1 MRGLKLLLL
10 LLQIIRQCRT
20 SCRCVDWNLAERVP
34 LSKVSVAPHVGA
46 WIETLRSCESVCQI
60 VGRTSCR
67 CVDWNNFAA
76 VTRVAAFCRTSCRCV
91 DWNHQLFIILILTLR
106 RTSCRCVDWNYIIV
120 RTINCIEGR
129 TSCRCVDWN
138 LTLIRGSAPPLI
150 RRTSCRC
157 VDWNTRSQQV

>member
-106 RTSCRCVDWNYIIV
+106 RTSCRCVDWN
-120 RTINCIEGR
+120 NCWRSFCGWEDVAPHVGAWIE
-129 TSCRCVDWN
+129 TSCGAHTMTLKLVAPHVGAWIETLYKN
-138 LTLIRGSAPPLI
+138 L
-150 RRTSCRC
+150 
-157 VDWNTRSQQV
+157 